1 MTIKDIA
8 EYCGVS
14 VSTVSRVLNNHPDVS
29 AAVRARV
36 MEAVE
41 KLHFVPNN
49 AARDLVKISSNDSV
63 GLIIRG
69 IGNPFFA
76 ELLPHVEATVSRV
89 GYTPVLHQ
97 ISSGDDELQAGAQL
111 VRSKKLSGLIFLGG
125 RYDYSPSEVQAL
137 EVPFVCCSYTNSF
150 GEIDDGLF
158 SSVSVDDEAEA
169 YKAVK
174 YLASRGHVKIAVLL
188 DYVDDRSICELR
200 YCGYRRALEECG
212 IEYDPSLVLCAGSY
226 DMEDAYRTVCAALQR
241 GVDFTALFVICDS
254 MAVAVMKAL
263 HDAGRCVPDDC
274 SVIAIDG
281 IQMSCYTV
289 PTLTTLVQPKKELG
303 EKCVRVLLDMIE
315 NGTAGSH
322 ITLDTEL
329 RSGGSVADNY

>member
-1 MTIKDIA
+1 
-8 EYCGVS
+8 
-14 VSTVSRVLNNHPDVS
+14 
-29 AAVRARV
+29 
-36 MEAVE
+36 
-41 KLHFVPNN
+41 
-49 AARDLVKISSNDSV
+49 
-63 GLIIRG
+63 
-69 IGNPFFA
+69 
-76 ELLPHVEATVSRV
+76 
-89 GYTPVLHQ
+89 
-97 ISSGDDELQAGAQL
+97 
-111 VRSKKLSGLIFLGG
+111 
-125 RYDYSPSEVQAL
+125 
-137 EVPFVCCSYTNSF
+137 
-150 GEIDDGLF
+150 
-158 SSVSVDDEAEA
+158 
-169 YKAVK
+169 
-174 YLASRGHVKIAVLL
+174 
-188 DYVDDRSICELR
+188 
-200 YCGYRRALEECG
+200 
-212 IEYDPSLVLCAGSY
+212 
-226 DMEDAYRTVCAALQR
+226 MEDAYRTVCAALQR